1 MKFLIP
7 TFLLFFA
14 ISWVSCQKDGEEI
27 STEEEN
33 LALDPINRDS
43 ISFTLNEKNYSS
55 KEMDGFGF
63 ANKQTNIKPYA
74 DRMSARVPAYITGGH
89 WWYGEKDS
97 LLFEQTFS
105 FKSPEF
111 TNITIGVS
119 QKYASADLIKKDNLL
134 VPYKNDT
141 TFLVGPKDFATDNN
155 LENKTH
161 GVSLE
166 LTPIL
171 TTERLTTSI
180 PALSILV
187 RSQLDNHLQ
196 DDSYFHIIN
205 IDTLANDALR
215 VEARF
220 EANVYAED
228 GTAYRIKDGF
238 VRFKT
243 KLKQLDVK

>member
-14 ISWVSCQKDGEEI
+14 ISWVSCQKDGQEI
-27 STEEEN
+27 LTEEEN
-33 LALDPINRDS
+33 LAFDPINRDS
-43 ISFTLNEKNYSS
+43 ISFTLNGITYSS

-63 ANKQTNIKPYA
+63 ANKQTNIMPYTQPMGTREA
-74 DRMSARVPAYITGGH
+74 AYITGGH
-89 WWYGEKDS
+89 WWYGENDS

-111 TNITIGVS
+111 TTIAIGLS
-119 QKYASADLIKKDNLL
+119 QKYATKDLVKKDNLL
-134 VPYKNDT
+134 VPYKNDS
-141 TFLVGPKDFATDNN
+141 TFQVGPKDFATDND

-166 LTPIL
+166 LNPVQTK
-171 TTERLTTSI
+171 ERLTTAI
-180 PALSILV
+180 PAMSILV
-187 RSQLDNHLQ
+187 RSHLDNHLQ
-196 DDSYFHIIN
+196 DDSYFHIIS
-205 IDTLANDALR
+205 IDTLKNDALR

-220 EANVYAED
+220 EANIYDED

-238 VRFKT
+238 VRLKT